1 MKSVGP
7 DVRYENIN
15 CCWSKLSVIIAKIEQ
30 PIQSKIMWDIDS
42 LVHHIVVI
50 MLDEYYE
57 QE

>member
-7 DVRYENIN
+7 DVRYENLN
-15 CCWSKLSVIIAKIEQ
+15 CCWSKLNVFIAKVEQ
-30 PIQSKIMWDIDS
+30 PIEVKLMWHVDNII
-42 LVHHIVVI
+42 HPIVVI